1 MTITDSFFERLRSIA
16 EAPVTPEIVH
26 QVERCLLDYVGV
38 TYAGRKQIGDKLLEL
53 EELGREGNCSVI
65 ATEKKKD
72 LITAAMMN
80 GIAAHVIELDD
91 GHRVGA
97 PHLEAVTISAMI
109 AIAQKEQ
116 ISFERFIKGILI
128 GYEATIRLSTAMQ
141 PSLKL
146 KGFHATGVCG
156 TIGAACAV
164 GYAIGLSEEQMKGTI
179 SAAASS
185 AAGILQ
191 VLDDNSELKP
201 YNVANAIQS
210 GITAAY
216 MGKCRF
222 RGPDDVLGGKRGY
235 LQAYSDQV
243 NMEYL
248 LGETDRPAIFQI
260 YVKPY
265 ASCRHSHPAVECALK
280 LKKWHQFD
288 CEAITDVVVQTYKLG
303 IFAHDSTDVSSISS
317 AKMSTP
323 YSVAAALAMGACGME
338 AFSEEAITRQDIKTL
353 TQKVRITENEQ
364 LTKVCP
370 GKRGAIVTICL
381 KDGQVFTETV
391 ENPLGEPENNMSDV
405 QLEEKFNSL
414 MTFSKVP
421 RYEMDRI
428 KNLIWDLEENYREFI
443 TTI

>member
-1 MTITDSFFERLRSIA
+1 MNITDAFIERINRIA
-16 EAPVTPEIVH
+16 DMELPQETLH

-38 TYAGRKQIGDKLLEL
+38 TYAGRKFLGDKLCEL
-53 EELGREGNCSVI
+53 EKLSKEDVCSLI
-65 ATEKKKD
+65 ATGKKKD
-72 LITAAMMN
+72 LTTAAMMN
-80 GIAAHVIELDD
+80 GIASHVIELDD
-91 GHRVGA
+91 GHRFGA

-109 AIAQKEQ
+109 SIAQKEH
-116 ISFERFIKGILI
+116 ISFEQFIKGILI

-141 PSLKL
+141 PSLKI

-164 GYAIGLSEEQMKGTI
+164 GYALGLSSEQMQGTI

-216 MGKCRF
+216 MGKSGF

-235 LQAYSDQV
+235 LQAYSDDA

-248 LGETDRPAIFQI
+248 LGEKEKPAIFEI

-265 ASCRHSHPAVECALK
+265 ASCRHSHPAVECALNLRSK
-280 LKKWHQFD
+280 YRFNMQD
-288 CEAITDVVVQTYKLG
+288 IVDVEVQTYKLG
-303 IFAHDSTDVSSISS
+303 IQAHDQTEISSISG

-323 YSVAAALAMGACGME
+323 YSTAVAFVMGSCGME
-338 AFSEEAITRQDIKTL
+338 AFSEEAVACPEIKKL
-353 TQKVRITENEQ
+353 TKKIRVVENEK
-364 LTKVCP
+364 LTKACP
-370 GKRGAIVTICL
+370 GKRGAIVTIKL
-381 KDGQVFTETV
+381 RDGHVYTEEV
-391 ENPLGEPENNMSDV
+391 ENPLGEPEHNVTDS
-405 QLEEKFNSL
+405 QLEEKFESL
-414 MTFSKVP
+414 MKFSGVTANEIE
-421 RYEMDRI
+421 RF
-428 KNLIWDLEENYREFI
+428 KNLIWNLEEKFDEFI